1 MKKTRK
7 PSIINC
13 VICLGLVGVYGTG
26 CAGNSQELY
35 QAEIAAL
42 QERISDLE
50 RGSGRSYARME
61 GLEQDVLLLEDRV
74 EAHTLSLER
83 RGVTARRTRSEL
95 PRYQAPPVAASR
107 GPIEQLPVQRL
118 TPGDTSHPIDELV
131 ITNET
136 LRDFVEHNG
145 GSAPPIDNRL
155 DSPTRAQRPLAPV
168 VLNDSLPPS
177 ESQTPRTVSLTA
189 EPSGPRGVDLYQAS
203 LRQFNQGEYSQAM
216 AGFQNF
222 LSSGP
227 AEDYQDNA
235 TYWIGECHYASGE
248 YAQAL
253 QVFEQVV
260 RDYPNG
266 NKVPDSLLK
275 IGLTY
280 ERLNNQREAN
290 EVLSVLVETY
300 PTTDAARRASERLT
314 ELN

>member
-1 MKKTRK
+1 M
-7 PSIINC
+7 
-13 VICLGLVGVYGTG
+13 ICLISLGLLGVYGAG

-50 RGSGRSYARME
+50 RGSGRNHARMGE
-61 GLEQDVLLLEDRV
+61 LEQDVLLLEDRV

-83 RGVTARRTRSEL
+83 RGVTARRNRTEL
-95 PRYQAPPVAASR
+95 PRYEAPPVSASHA
-107 GPIEQLPVQRL
+107 PIEQLPVERI
-118 TPGDTSHPIDELV
+118 TPANNSRPADELV

-136 LRDFVEHNG
+136 LRDFVELNG
-145 GSAPPIDNRL
+145 GTQPPRD
-155 DSPTRAQRPLAPV
+155 TRADAPRSGSRPLAPV
-168 VLNDSLPPS
+168 VLNDSLPAS
-177 ESQTPRTVSLTA
+177 ASQTPRTVSLA
-189 EPSGPRGVDLYQAS
+189 PAAPAGPRGVELYQAS

-216 AGFQNF
+216 SGFQNF
-222 LSSGP
+222 LASAP

-235 TYWIGECHYASGE
+235 TYWIGECHYASGQ
-248 YAQAL
+248 YAEAL